1 MTYDI
6 IIVGGGPAGTTAAM
20 YAARAGLRTLLLE
33 KARFPRDKICGD
45 AISGKAVTI
54 LDELGLVDGVRRLPG
69 AEVRHILFGSPDH
82 IGADIDLSRAADPS
96 RVMGFV
102 TRRADFDAFLFA
114 AAIRSGV
121 ECREGFSV
129 EDLMLDATGS
139 VCGVRGRSLASNQ
152 IEELAARIVLGADGY
167 RSIVARRAG
176 LYAHDPEHT
185 ATGVRAYYRN
195 VSGLSDRIELHYVD
209 AVRPGYL
216 WIFPLDGDMA
226 NVGIG
231 MLGGAMK
238 RDGVNLVET
247 LDRLVQDPFLAPRLA
262 TAVQVGRTVGWQLPL
277 GSRRRPASGDGYM
290 LLGDAAGLIDPFTGE
305 GIGNAMFS
313 GRRAVAMAVQALTEC
328 DTGAASLSRYDDA
341 LWAEVGDELAVS
353 ARLQRIARFRP
364 LLEFTIRKAARS
376 PRVRDMICAMIAN
389 EFPRKALTRPA
400 FYFDLLFR

>member
-1 MTYDI
+1 
-6 IIVGGGPAGTTAAM
+6 
-20 YAARAGLRTLLLE
+20 
-33 KARFPRDKICGD
+33 
-45 AISGKAVTI
+45 
-54 LDELGLVDGVRRLPG
+54 
-69 AEVRHILFGSPDH
+69 
-82 IGADIDLSRAADPS
+82 
-96 RVMGFV
+96 
-102 TRRADFDAFLFA
+102 
-114 AAIRSGV
+114 
-121 ECREGFSV
+121 
-129 EDLMLDATGS
+129 MLDATGS

-238 RDGVNLVET
+238 RTGEPRRDAGPSGA
-247 LDRLVQDPFLAPRLA
+247 RSFLAPRLA

-305 GIGNAMFS
+305 ESAMPCS
-313 GRRAVAMAVQALTEC
+313 PAGGRWRWPC
-328 DTGAASLSRYDDA
+328 RH
-341 LWAEVGDELAVS
+341 
-353 ARLQRIARFRP
+353 
-364 LLEFTIRKAARS
+364 
-376 PRVRDMICAMIAN
+376 
-389 EFPRKALTRPA
+389 
-400 FYFDLLFR
+400 